1 MANKKLFSDKRW
13 TQPLGGKVV
22 GHYEVTEEDKEMVR
36 KFKEKMN
43 KERKTIKHF
52 AIARCF
58 YYAYFWARLKPCSI
72 FMLISVRSR
81 LRNILIEL

>member
-43 KERKTIKHF
+43 KEKK
-52 AIARCF
+52 
-58 YYAYFWARLKPCSI
+58 
-72 FMLISVRSR
+72 
-81 LRNILIEL
+81 NN